1 MPKKN
6 TTTKS
11 TRGAAKRRSPS
22 KAAKPVEPDR
32 FTEDGRK
39 IVRLEK
45 TRAHQK
51 YPLKDGTDV
60 PGASTIAKIG
70 EDSSGLIHWAWKLGM
85 DGQDYRKVR
94 DKAADIGTIAHFLI
108 ECFLHNH
115 VADLSEFSSADIEKA
130 TIAFNNFKRWWDDE
144 GLTVIEPEVQLVS
157 ETYLFGG
164 TIDAPS
170 RDRDG
175 KIVLLDWK
183 TSKAIVGAHKV
194 QLAGYEQL
202 WNENRP
208 DMKVQRRGIV
218 RIGKESPDD
227 FEVAWM
233 FSAEPFWRVFQA
245 RLALH
250 YAQLMLKKAA

>member
-1 MPKKN
+1 MPAK
-6 TTTKS
+6 TTRKPS
-11 TRGAAKRRSPS
+11 TRKG
-22 KAAKPVEPDR
+22 KAAKAAAPER
-32 FTEDGRK
+32 FTEDGKK

-51 YPLKDGTDV
+51 YPLKDGTEV

-70 EDSSGLIHWAWKLGM
+70 EDSNGLIHWAWKLGTE
-85 DGQDYRKVR
+85 GKDYRKVR
-94 DKAADIGTIAHFLI
+94 DQAADIGTVAHFMI

-115 VADLSEFSSADIEKA
+115 EPDLSEFSPADVKKA
-130 TIAFNNFKRWWDDE
+130 TMAFNNFRKWWDEE

-157 ETYLFGG
+157 EEWLFGG

-183 TSKAIVGAHKV
+183 TSKAIVGAHKI

-208 DMKVQRRGIV
+208 KMKVQRRAIV

-227 FEVAWM
+227 FEVAWI
-233 FSAEPFWRVFQA
+233 FSAEPFWEVFKA

-250 YAQLMLKKAA
+250 YAQLRLKKAA

>member
-1 MPKKN
+1 MP
-6 TTTKS
+6 
-11 TRGAAKRRSPS
+11 AKTPRKRTAKG
-22 KAAKPVEPDR
+22 KAVKPAEPDR
-32 FTEDGRK
+32 FNAAGQK

-85 DGQDYRKVR
+85 EGQDYRKVR
-94 DKAADIGTIAHFLI
+94 DKAADIGTVAHFMI
-108 ECFLHNH
+108 ECFLHNNEP
-115 VADLSEFSSADIEKA
+115 DLSEFSPADVEKA
-130 TIAFNNFKRWWDDE
+130 TIAYNNFRTWWDEE
-144 GLTVIEPEVQLVS
+144 GFEVIEPEVQLVS
-157 ETYLFGG
+157 EEYLFGG
-164 TIDAPS
+164 TIDAPA

-183 TSKAIVGAHKV
+183 TSKAIVPAHKI

-208 DMKVQRRGIV
+208 TMKVQRRGIV

-227 FEVAWM
+227 SEVSWI
-233 FSAEPFWRVFQA
+233 FSAEPLWENFKA
-245 RLALH
+245 RLFLH
-250 YAQLMLKKAA
+250 YANLRLKKAA

>member
-1 MPKKN
+1 MP
-6 TTTKS
+6 
-11 TRGAAKRRSPS
+11 AKTPR
-22 KAAKPVEPDR
+22 KAATRRAKAVKPAEPDR

-70 EDSSGLIHWAWKLGM
+70 EDTSGLIHWAWKLGM
-85 DGQDYRKVR
+85 EGQDYRKVR
-94 DKAADIGTIAHFLI
+94 DKAADIGTVAHFMI

-115 VADLSEFSSADIEKA
+115 EPDLAEFSPADVEKA
-130 TIAFNNFKRWWDDE
+130 SIAYKNFRTWWDEE
-144 GLTVIEPEVQLVS
+144 GFEVIEPEVQLVS
-157 ETYLFGG
+157 EEYLFGG
-164 TIDAPS
+164 TIDAPA

-183 TSKAIVGAHKV
+183 TSKAIVPAHKI

-208 DMKVQRRGIV
+208 TMKVQRRGIV

-227 FEVAWM
+227 FEVSWI
-233 FSAEPFWRVFQA
+233 FSAEPLWENFKA
-245 RLALH
+245 RLFLH
-250 YAQLMLKKAA
+250 YANLRLKKAA

>member
-1 MPKKN
+1 MPTN
-6 TTTKS
+6 TTRKS

-45 TRAHQK
+45 TRSHQK
-51 YPLKDGTDV
+51 YILKDGTQV

-70 EDSSGLIHWAWKLGM
+70 DDGSSLIHWAWDLGHR
-85 DGQDYRKVR
+85 GLDYRKVR
-94 DKAADIGTIAHFLI
+94 DQAADIGTIAHFLI
-108 ECFLHNH
+108 ECFLHGH
-115 VADLSEFSSADIEKA
+115 EADLSEFSPADIERA
-130 TIAFNNFKRWWDDE
+130 QTAFRNFKVWWDHE
-144 GLTVIEPEVQLVS
+144 GLTVLEPEVQLVS
-157 ETYLFGG
+157 ETHMFGG

-170 RDRDG
+170 RDKDG

-183 TSKAIVGAHKV
+183 TSKGIWPAHKF
-194 QLAGYEQL
+194 QLAAYEQL

-218 RIGKESPDD
+218 RIGKDSADD

-233 FSAEPFWRVFQA
+233 FSAEPEWVVFQK
-245 RLALH
+245 RLEL
-250 YAQLMLKKAA
+250 YYTQLRYKKAA

>member
-1 MPKKN
+1 MPAK
-6 TTTKS
+6 TTRKPTQRK
-11 TRGAAKRRSPS
+11 G
-22 KAAKPVEPDR
+22 KAAKAAAPER
-32 FTEDGRK
+32 FTDDGRK

-51 YPLKDGTDV
+51 YPLKDGTEV

-70 EDSSGLIHWAWKLGM
+70 EDSNGLIHWAWKLGTE
-85 DGQDYRKVR
+85 GKDYRKVR
-94 DKAADIGTIAHFLI
+94 DQAADIGTVAHFMI

-115 VADLSEFSSADIEKA
+115 EPDLSEFSPADVEKA
-130 TIAFNNFKRWWDDE
+130 TMAFKNFRKWWDEE

-157 ETYLFGG
+157 EEWLFGG

-183 TSKAIVGAHKV
+183 TSKMIVGAHKI

-208 DMKVQRRGIV
+208 KMKVQRRAIV

-227 FEVAWM
+227 FEVAWI
-233 FSAEPFWRVFQA
+233 FSAEPFWEVFKA

-250 YAQLMLKKAA
+250 YAQLRLKKAA

>member
-1 MPKKN
+1 MPTPRKRKAPAR
-6 TTTKS
+6 K
-11 TRGAAKRRSPS
+11 AKAV
-22 KAAKPVEPDR
+22 KAAEPDR

-70 EDSSGLIHWAWKLGM
+70 EDTSGLIHWAWKLGM
-85 DGQDYRKVR
+85 EGQDYRKVR
-94 DKAADIGTIAHFLI
+94 DKAADIGTVAHFMI

-115 VADLSEFSSADIEKA
+115 EPDLAEFSAADIEKA
-130 TIAFNNFKRWWDDE
+130 NIAFGNFRKWWDEE
-144 GLTVIEPEVQLVS
+144 GFTVIEPEVQLVS
-157 ETYLFGG
+157 EDYLFGG

-208 DMKVQRRGIV
+208 DMKIQRRGIV

-233 FSAEPFWRVFQA
+233 FSAEPYWEVFKA
-245 RLALH
+245 RLFLH
-250 YAQLMLKKAA
+250 YANLRLKKAA

>member
-1 MPKKN
+1 MP
-6 TTTKS
+6 
-11 TRGAAKRRSPS
+11 AKTPR
-22 KAAKPVEPDR
+22 KAAPRRAKAVKPAEPDR
-32 FTEDGRK
+32 FNAAGQK

-70 EDSSGLIHWAWKLGM
+70 EDTSGLIHWAWKLGM
-85 DGQDYRKVR
+85 EGQDYRKVR
-94 DKAADIGTIAHFLI
+94 DKAADIGTVAHFMI

-115 VADLSEFSSADIEKA
+115 EPDLAEFSSADIEKA
-130 TIAFNNFKRWWDDE
+130 TIAYNNFRKWWDEE
-144 GLTVIEPEVQLVS
+144 GFTVIEPEVQLVS
-157 ETYLFGG
+157 EDYLFGG

-208 DMKVQRRGIV
+208 DMKIQRRGIV

-233 FSAEPFWRVFQA
+233 FSAEPYWEVFKA
-245 RLALH
+245 RLFLH
-250 YAQLMLKKAA
+250 YANLRLKKAA

>member
-1 MPKKN
+1 MPAKN
-6 TTTKS
+6 TTVK
-11 TRGAAKRRSPS
+11 RGAAKRRLPS
-22 KAAKPVEPDR
+22 KATKPAEPDR

-94 DKAADIGTIAHFLI
+94 DKAADIGTVAHFMI

-115 VADLSEFSSADIEKA
+115 EPDLSEFSPADVEKA
-130 TIAFNNFKRWWDDE
+130 TIAYNNFRRWWDSE
-144 GLTVIEPEVQLVS
+144 GFTVIEPEVQLVS
-157 ETYLFGG
+157 EEFLFGG
-164 TIDAPS
+164 TIDAPA

-183 TSKAIVGAHKV
+183 TSKAIVPAHKI

-227 FEVAWM
+227 FEVSWI
-233 FSAEPFWRVFQA
+233 FSAEPLWENFKA

-250 YAQLMLKKAA
+250 YANLRLKKAA

>member
-1 MPKKN
+1 MPAPRK
-6 TTTKS
+6 
-11 TRGAAKRRSPS
+11 RAAKG
-22 KAAKPVEPDR
+22 KAVKPAEPDR

-51 YPLKDGTDV
+51 YPLKNGTDV

-70 EDSSGLIHWAWKLGM
+70 EDTSGLIHWAWKLGM
-85 DGQDYRKVR
+85 EGQDYRKVR
-94 DKAADIGTIAHFLI
+94 DKAADIGTVAHFMI

-115 VADLSEFSSADIEKA
+115 EPDLAEFSSADIEKA
-130 TIAFNNFKRWWDDE
+130 NIAFGNFRKWWDEE
-144 GLTVIEPEVQLVS
+144 GFTVIEPEVQLVS
-157 ETYLFGG
+157 EDYLFGG

-208 DMKVQRRGIV
+208 DMKIQRRGIV

-233 FSAEPFWRVFQA
+233 FSAEPYWEVFKA
-245 RLALH
+245 RLFLH
-250 YAQLMLKKAA
+250 YANLRLKKAA

>member
-1 MPKKN
+1 MPKAA
-6 TTTKS
+6 
-11 TRGAAKRRSPS
+11 TRKPSRAKG
-22 KAAKPVEPDR
+22 KAAKAAEPER

-70 EDSSGLIHWAWKLGM
+70 EDPSGLIHWAWKLGM
-85 DGQDYRKVR
+85 EGQDYRKVR
-94 DKAADIGTIAHFLI
+94 DKAADIGTVAHFMI

-115 VADLSEFSSADIEKA
+115 EPDLSEFSSADIEKA
-130 TIAFNNFKRWWDDE
+130 NVAFANFRRWWDKE
-144 GLTVIEPEVQLVS
+144 GFSIIEPEVQLVS
-157 ETYLFGG
+157 EEYLFGG

-175 KIVLLDWK
+175 KVVLLDWK
-183 TSKAIVGAHKV
+183 TSKAINNAHRV

-208 DMKVQRRGIV
+208 DMPIERRAIV

-227 FEVAWM
+227 FEV
-233 FSAEPFWRVFQA
+233 SEPSSIEAYWEIFKAKLF
-245 RLALH
+245 LH
-250 YAQLMLKKAA
+250 YANLRLKKAA

>member
-1 MPKKN
+1 MPAK
-6 TTTKS
+6 TTRKAPA
-11 TRGAAKRRSPS
+11 RKGKAV
-22 KAAKPVEPDR
+22 KAAEPER

-70 EDSSGLIHWAWKLGM
+70 EDSNGLIHWAWKLGM

-94 DKAADIGTIAHFLI
+94 DKAADIGTLAHFKI

-115 VADLSEFSSADIEKA
+115 EPDLSEYSPADVEKA
-130 TIAFNNFKRWWDDE
+130 EIAFGNFKRWWDDE

-157 ETYLFGG
+157 EEYLFGG

-183 TSKAIVGAHKV
+183 TSKAIVGAHKI

-208 DMKVQRRGIV
+208 DMKVQRRAIV

-227 FEVAWM
+227 FEVAWI
-233 FSAEPFWRVFQA
+233 FSAAPFWNVFKA
-245 RLALH
+245 RLALY
-250 YAQLMLKKAA
+250 YAQLQLKKAA

>member
-1 MPKKN
+1 MPTPRKRKAPAR
-6 TTTKS
+6 K
-11 TRGAAKRRSPS
+11 AKAV
-22 KAAKPVEPDR
+22 KAAEPDR

-70 EDSSGLIHWAWKLGM
+70 EDTSGLIHWAWKLGM
-85 DGQDYRKVR
+85 EGQDYRKVR
-94 DKAADIGTIAHFLI
+94 DKAADIGTVAHFMI

-115 VADLSEFSSADIEKA
+115 EPDLAEFSSADIEKA
-130 TIAFNNFKRWWDDE
+130 NIAFGNFRKWWDEE
-144 GLTVIEPEVQLVS
+144 GFTVIEPEVQLVS
-157 ETYLFGG
+157 EEYLFGG

-208 DMKVQRRGIV
+208 DMKIQRRGIV

-233 FSAEPFWRVFQA
+233 FSAEPYWEVFKA
-245 RLALH
+245 RLFLH
-250 YAQLMLKKAA
+250 YANLRLKKAA

>member
-1 MPKKN
+1 MP
-6 TTTKS
+6 
-11 TRGAAKRRSPS
+11 AKTPR
-22 KAAKPVEPDR
+22 KAATRKARAVKPAEPDR

-60 PGASTIAKIG
+60 PGASTIAKLG
-70 EDSSGLIHWAWKLGM
+70 EDTNGLIHWAWNLGM
-85 DGQDYRKVR
+85 EGQDYRKVR
-94 DKAADIGTIAHFLI
+94 DKAADIGTVAHFLI
-108 ECFLHNH
+108 ECFLHGH
-115 VADLSEFSSADIEKA
+115 EADLSEYSAADIERA
-130 TIAFNNFKRWWDDE
+130 WVSFGNFKNWWDSE
-144 GLTVIEPEVQLVS
+144 GFTIIEPEVQLVS
-157 ETYLFGG
+157 EEYLFGG

-175 KIVLLDWK
+175 KVVLLDWK
-183 TSKAIVGAHKV
+183 TSKAINNAHRV

-208 DMKVQRRGIV
+208 DMPIERRAIV

-227 FEVAWM
+227 FEV
-233 FSAEPFWRVFQA
+233 SEPSNIGAYWEVFKA
-245 RLALH
+245 KLFLH
-250 YAQLMLKKAA
+250 YANLRLKKAA

>member
-1 MPKKN
+1 MP
-6 TTTKS
+6 
-11 TRGAAKRRSPS
+11 AKTPR
-22 KAAKPVEPDR
+22 KAAPRKAKAVKPAEPDR

-70 EDSSGLIHWAWKLGM
+70 EDTSGLIHWAWKLGM
-85 DGQDYRKVR
+85 EGQDYRKVR
-94 DKAADIGTIAHFLI
+94 DKAADIGTAAHFMI

-115 VADLSEFSSADIEKA
+115 EPDLAEFSAADIEKA
-130 TIAFNNFKRWWDDE
+130 NIAFGNFRKWWDAE
-144 GLTVIEPEVQLVS
+144 GFTVIEPEVQLVS
-157 ETYLFGG
+157 EDYLFGG

-208 DMKVQRRGIV
+208 DMKIQRRGIV

-227 FEVAWM
+227 FEIAWM
-233 FSAEPFWRVFQA
+233 FSAEPYWEVFKA
-245 RLALH
+245 RLFLH
-250 YAQLMLKKAA
+250 YANSRLKKAA

>member
-1 MPKKN
+1 MP
-6 TTTKS
+6 
-11 TRGAAKRRSPS
+11 AKTPR
-22 KAAKPVEPDR
+22 KAAPRRAKAVKPAEPDR
-32 FTEDGRK
+32 FNTAGQK

-70 EDSSGLIHWAWKLGM
+70 EDTSGLIHWAWKLGM
-85 DGQDYRKVR
+85 EGQDYRKVR
-94 DKAADIGTIAHFLI
+94 DKAADIGTVAHFMI

-115 VADLSEFSSADIEKA
+115 EPDLAEFSSADIEKA
-130 TIAFNNFKRWWDDE
+130 TIAYNNFRKWWDEE
-144 GLTVIEPEVQLVS
+144 GFTVIEPEVQLVS
-157 ETYLFGG
+157 EDYLFGG

-208 DMKVQRRGIV
+208 DMKIQRRGIV

-233 FSAEPFWRVFQA
+233 FSAEPYWEVFKA
-245 RLALH
+245 RLFLH
-250 YAQLMLKKAA
+250 YANLRLKKAA

>member
-1 MPKKN
+1 MPAK
-6 TTTKS
+6 TTRKPS
-11 TRGAAKRRSPS
+11 RAKG
-22 KAAKPVEPDR
+22 KAAKAAEPER

-70 EDSSGLIHWAWKLGM
+70 EDSSGLIHWAWKLGIE
-85 DGQDYRKVR
+85 GQDYRKVR
-94 DKAADIGTIAHFLI
+94 DKAADIGTVAHFMI

-115 VADLSEFSSADIEKA
+115 EADLSEFSAADIEKA
-130 TIAFNNFKRWWDDE
+130 NVAFANFRRWWDKE
-144 GLTVIEPEVQLVS
+144 GFSIIEPEVQLVS
-157 ETYLFGG
+157 EEYLFGG

-175 KIVLLDWK
+175 KVVLLDWK
-183 TSKAIVGAHKV
+183 TSKAINNAHRV

-208 DMKVQRRGIV
+208 DMPIERRAIV

-227 FEVAWM
+227 FEVSWI
-233 FSAEPFWRVFQA
+233 FSAEPFWEVFKA
-245 RLALH
+245 RLFLH
-250 YAQLMLKKAA
+250 YANLRLKKAA

>member
-1 MPKKN
+1 MPTPRKRKAPAR
-6 TTTKS
+6 K
-11 TRGAAKRRSPS
+11 AKAV
-22 KAAKPVEPDR
+22 KAAEPDR

-70 EDSSGLIHWAWKLGM
+70 EDTSGLIHWAWKLGM
-85 DGQDYRKVR
+85 EGQDYRKVR
-94 DKAADIGTIAHFLI
+94 DKAADIGTVAHFMI

-115 VADLSEFSSADIEKA
+115 EPDLAEFSSADIEKA
-130 TIAFNNFKRWWDDE
+130 NIAFGNFRKWWDEE
-144 GLTVIEPEVQLVS
+144 GFTVIEPEVQLVS
-157 ETYLFGG
+157 EDYLFGG

-208 DMKVQRRGIV
+208 DMKIQRRGIV

-233 FSAEPFWRVFQA
+233 FSAEPYWEVFKA
-245 RLALH
+245 RLFLH
-250 YAQLMLKKAA
+250 YANLRLKKAA

>member
-1 MPKKN
+1 MPAKTPRKR
-6 TTTKS
+6 T
-11 TRGAAKRRSPS
+11 AAKG
-22 KAAKPVEPDR
+22 KAAKAAEPER

-51 YPLKDGTDV
+51 YPLKDGTEV

-94 DKAADIGTIAHFLI
+94 DKAADIGTLAHFKI

-115 VADLSEFSSADIEKA
+115 EPDLSEFSPADIA
-130 TIAFNNFKRWWDDE
+130 QADIAFGNFIKWWQKE
-144 GLTVIEPEVQLVS
+144 GFSVIEPEVQLVS
-157 ETYLFGG
+157 EVWRFGG

-175 KIVLLDWK
+175 KVVLLDWK
-183 TSKAIVGAHKV
+183 TSKAIVPAHKF
-194 QLAGYEQL
+194 QLAAYEVL

-208 DMKVQRRGIV
+208 DMKIQRRAIV

-227 FEVAWM
+227 FEVYEMYSSEREWN
-233 FSAEPFWRVFQA
+233 VFRA
-245 RLALH
+245 RLDLH
-250 YAQLMLKKAA
+250 YAHLGYKHAA

>member
-1 MPKKN
+1 MPTLRKRKAPAR
-6 TTTKS
+6 K
-11 TRGAAKRRSPS
+11 AKAV
-22 KAAKPVEPDR
+22 KAAEPDR

-70 EDSSGLIHWAWKLGM
+70 EDTSGLIHWAWKLGM
-85 DGQDYRKVR
+85 EGQDYRKVR
-94 DKAADIGTIAHFLI
+94 DKAADIGTVAHFMI

-115 VADLSEFSSADIEKA
+115 EPDLAEFSSADIEKA
-130 TIAFNNFKRWWDDE
+130 NIAFGNFRKWWDEE
-144 GLTVIEPEVQLVS
+144 GFTVIEPEVQLVS
-157 ETYLFGG
+157 EDYLFGG

-208 DMKVQRRGIV
+208 DMKIQRRGIV

-233 FSAEPFWRVFQA
+233 FSAEPYWEVFKA
-245 RLALH
+245 RLFLH
-250 YAQLMLKKAA
+250 YANLRLKKAA